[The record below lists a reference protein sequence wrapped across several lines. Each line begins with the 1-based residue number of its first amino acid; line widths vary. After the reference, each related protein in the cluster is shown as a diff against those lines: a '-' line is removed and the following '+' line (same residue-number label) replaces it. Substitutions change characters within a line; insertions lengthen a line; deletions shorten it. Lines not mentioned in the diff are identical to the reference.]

1 MSAETAV
8 SEAKPALEEKP
19 LNLTLPREA
28 LQEDL
33 SRQSWQLMGD
43 FQGATGKSLLGGTDK
58 LKEAGISYNKEEAKL
73 KIDLQNRHDTWLQ
86 LGALSYHQNRDA
98 NYNETNYGIGIL
110 RRLDNESA
118 VAFGYYR
125 NSIHRD
131 SFYAAYHY
139 TPYQYGPV
147 KLGLQ
152 AGLISGYKALS
163 GFPTPMLLPLA
174 SIEGKNLAVDLTCI
188 PPLGS
193 VSAVCAAQMRV
204 KF

>member
-1 MSAETAV
+1 MTADTAV
-8 SEAKPALEEKP
+8 SEAKPALEDKP
-19 LNLTLPREA
+19 LNLTVPREA

-43 FQGATGKSLLGGTDK
+43 AQGAQGKSIWGGSEK
-58 LKEAGISYNKEEAKL
+58 LKDAGISFNKEEGKL
-73 KIDLQNRHDTWLQ
+73 KIDLQNKHDTWLQ
-86 LGALSYHQNRDA
+86 LGALSYHQNRQA
-98 NYNETNYGIGIL
+98 NYNETNYGVGIL
-110 RRLDNESA
+110 RRLDDESA

-125 NSIHRD
+125 NSIHKD

-152 AGLISGYKALS
+152 AGLISGYKALK

-174 SIEGKNLAVDLTCI
+174 SIEGKNVAVDLTCI
-188 PPLGS
+188 PPLGG